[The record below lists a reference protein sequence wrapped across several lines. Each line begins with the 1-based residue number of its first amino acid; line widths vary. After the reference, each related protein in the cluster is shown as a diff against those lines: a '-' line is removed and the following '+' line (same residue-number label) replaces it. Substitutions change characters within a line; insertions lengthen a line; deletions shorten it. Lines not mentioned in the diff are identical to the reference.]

1 MTFRGDHV
9 MGFEYAADK
18 TLSTGDDT
26 LMYTCD
32 VKLGNYANFFTL
44 LLQLSN
50 DGACGVYVVL
60 YA

>member
-1 MTFRGDHV
+1 